1 MLDNISLEDIIERV
15 IILDNQDDIMTV
27 SEVAKYLKIS
37 EVTTY
42 KFVQEGKIPA
52 FKLGRNWRINRIDLQ
67 EFIEKQK
74 RGERI

>member
-1 MLDNISLEDIIERV
+1 MTNKY
-15 IILDNQDDIMTV
+15 DDEIMTI

-37 EVTTY
+37 DVTTY

-52 FKLGRNWRINRIDLQ
+52 FKIGRHWRVKKEDLK

-74 RGERI
+74 RGERL